1 MAFEHH
7 MRQCSELQD
16 LLTYC
21 VQAGDGDKVAYYQ
34 RLIATTNGR
43 YDFSR
48 ASLNDAL
55 EKAGQGDVQPMTLSR
70 WLTNVWQSL

>member
-1 MAFEHH
+1 VAFDHH
-7 MRQCSELQD
+7 VRQSSELQS
-16 LLTYC
+16 LLSYF

-43 YDFSR
+43 YDFSQ

-55 EKAGQGDVQPMTLSR
+55 EKNGQGDVQPMTLLR